1 MYSNSCVLLCCWDA
15 RDWVESV
22 TNTVLAFSSNNI
34 ITLTASQYEL
44 NIFSVSAVCLLN
56 YEEFL
61 VCVYT
66 FPSQMPGKS
75 WEMHGIIFFIH
86 SEQSSHVFLVAWDE
100 IGT

>member
-1 MYSNSCVLLCCWDA
+1 
-15 RDWVESV
+15 VESV
-22 TNTVLAFSSNNI
+22 ANTVLAFSSNNI
-34 ITLTASQYEL
+34 IILTGSQYEL

-61 VCVYT
+61 VFVYT

-75 WEMHGIIFFIH
+75 WEMDRIIFFIH

-100 IGT
+100 ILI

>member
-1 MYSNSCVLLCCWDA
+1 M
-15 RDWVESV
+15 ESV
-22 TNTVLAFSSNNI
+22 TNTLLAFSSNNI

-66 FPSQMPGKS
+66 FPSQMRGKS